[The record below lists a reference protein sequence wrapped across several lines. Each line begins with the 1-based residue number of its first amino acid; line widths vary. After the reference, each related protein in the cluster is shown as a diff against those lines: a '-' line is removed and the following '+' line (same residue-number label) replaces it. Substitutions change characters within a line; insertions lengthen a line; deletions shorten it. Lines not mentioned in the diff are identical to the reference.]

1 MQTKDNKVTIK
12 LYIIIAAIIAV
23 IFALIYFFFI
33 KSNSYATGASVTK
46 NDTKISNAKNI
57 DINIIIEKNTQ
68 EVQKEEIE
76 TREEV
81 LEFLTKYKTNPE
93 LPKGTMQVLQEG
105 REGLQQIMIKKIY
118 QDGQVVAE
126 QQIGAKVTKASVD
139 KIIEIGGANYS
150 SNYKVKVGEMVYVTA
165 DRTPVMSE
173 PDLGS
178 TKMATISKNQQL
190 KVLEID
196 DNWYKVLSQDA
207 TGWVKKESTTYK
219 NPNASNSDSGQK
231 TKAELLQGLDFNMA
245 LNKPSG
251 LSLEQFKQV
260 LTDDKD
266 VYNVFSDNA
275 EYFYYVEKQYNING
289 IFIAAIGIHE
299 SAWGTSAI
307 ARNKL
312 NLFGYGAYDSN
323 PYNGAYS
330 FDNISESVDLMARVL
345 TKYYLNPAGTAIY
358 NDEKAVASHYHGPT
372 VTGVNTEYATDK
384 NWANCVYRYMKYLYE
399 KL

>member
-57 DINIIIEKNTQ
+57 DINKIIEKNTQ

>member
-57 DINIIIEKNTQ
+57 DINKIIEKNTQ

-150 SNYKVKVGEMVYVTA
+150 SNHKVKVGEMVYVTA

-345 TKYYLNPAGTAIY
+345 TKYYLNPAG
-358 NDEKAVASHYHGPT
+358 
-372 VTGVNTEYATDK
+372 NT
-384 NWANCVYRYMKYLYE
+384 
-399 KL
+399 

>member
-1 MQTKDNKVTIK
+1 MQQQQIVHGANTI
-12 LYIIIAAIIAV
+12 
-23 IFALIYFFFI
+23 
-33 KSNSYATGASVTK
+33 G
-46 NDTKISNAKNI
+46 DTKISNAKML
-57 DINIIIEKNTQ
+57 DINKIIEINTKQ
-68 EVQKEEIE
+68 VQKEEIE
-76 TREEV
+76 TREVV
-81 LEFLTKYKTNPE
+81 LEFITKYKTNPD

-105 REGLQQIMIKKIY
+105 REGLQQISVKKIY
-118 QDGQVVAE
+118 QDGQVVSE
-126 QQIGAKVTKASVD
+126 QQISAKVTKASVD
-139 KIIEIGGANYS
+139 KIIEIGGAKYS
-150 SNYKVKVGEMVYVTA
+150 SNYKVKEGEMIYVTA

-173 PDLGS
+173 PDLAS
-178 TKMATISKNQQL
+178 VKVATISKNQQL

-196 DNWYKVLSQDA
+196 KDWYKVLSSSG

-219 NPNASNSDSGQK
+219 NPNAKNEETSSGQK
-231 TKAELLQGLDFNMA
+231 SKEELLKSLDFDMP

-260 LTDDKD
+260 LTDDRD
-266 VYNVFSDNA
+266 VNGVFEANA

-330 FDNISESVDLMARVL
+330 FDNISESIDLMARVL
-345 TKYYLNPAGTAIY
+345 TKYYLNPEGTPIY
-358 NDEKAVASHYHGPT
+358 NNEKADACYYNGPT
-372 VTGVNTEYATDK
+372 VTGVNTRYATDK
-384 NWANCVYRYMKYLYE
+384 NWANCVYKYMKYLYE
-399 KL
+399 KV